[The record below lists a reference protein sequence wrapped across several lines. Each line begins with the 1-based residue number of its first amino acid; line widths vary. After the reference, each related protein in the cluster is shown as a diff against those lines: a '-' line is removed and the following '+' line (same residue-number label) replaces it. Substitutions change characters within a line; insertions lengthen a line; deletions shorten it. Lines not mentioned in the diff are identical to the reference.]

1 MVRAPAQWR
10 IGGEVS
16 CYVQF
21 GHGNSFHLLAG
32 YPAKMRKLIEITA
45 LPGEA
50 GTLQV
55 PTASHA

>member
-45 LPGEA
+45 KPGDA
-50 GTLQV
+50 GLDCIPRV
-55 PTASHA
+55 KL

>member
-1 MVRAPAQWR
+1 
-10 IGGEVS
+10 VS

-45 LPGEA
+45 MHDEA
-50 GTLQV
+50 GPGCIPGVKL
-55 PTASHA
+55 

>member
-45 LPGEA
+45 KHGKA
-50 GTLQV
+50 GPDYIPRVKL
-55 PTASHA
+55 